1 MAYKVLSVI
10 PEVHLFTFLLE
21 GNAYAIFFGYQ
32 ELSKQYQRDDNVRTL
47 LKSMHDAF
55 DFASHED
62 TLRSIEPKS
71 KQAEILT
78 LMLRDVCSCSDFIQ
92 SYTKDSR
99 FCRLSSPALFANSNV
114 QSLVT
119 RVLKNIGSGVQEKIQ
134 DLSTALVEH
143 RRAFLGQAVIT
154 TEITAFQILN
164 DVGNISATVDG
175 ISTQLEWVSSQ
186 VSDAGV

>member
-1 MAYKVLSVI
+1 MQC
-10 PEVHLFTFLLE
+10 
-21 GNAYAIFFGYQ
+21 FFGYQ

-99 FCRLSSPALFANSNV
+99 FCRLSSPALLANSNV